1 MIIESTAQT
10 TFTPCMGATTRY
22 IGPTDHKGSRICVE
36 SWRDGGKRR
45 YYSYDYSASC
55 PHQAAFLQW
64 CKDELHDSYAEPA
77 EVAFTSRAD
86 SKGFDFLIVRD

>member
-1 MIIESTAQT
+1 MITEPTTET

-22 IGPTDHKGSRICVE
+22 LGATNSFGARICVE
-36 SWRDGGKRR
+36 SWNSGGKRR
-45 YYSYDYSASC
+45 YYSYDYSAKC
-55 PHQAAFLQW
+55 PHQAAFLLW
-64 CKDELHDSYAEPA
+64 CKDELHDSYSEPV